1 MPEESAAE
9 GRVLAE
15 RERGFAALALGE
27 RWQVTSALDGGYQQ
41 GALEVRRSDGVR
53 GVFKAAPDG
62 DSEAVLATKAAAIAK
77 ARAAGW
83 PAAAWLEWGATD
95 GRPWF
100 VQTFAEGHPIERFT
114 RQLEQ
119 VVIEAVAAQAQL
131 ATHFPA
137 FDWSAQVASIT
148 ERGSYWHRRCEAFGG
163 PAASV
168 ARMLEAACAAS
179 AARKEDAPPPG
190 LDLVHGDF
198 ATDNIL
204 EHDGRITII
213 DTQSVGRGSRAI
225 DLASMAVH
233 CLVWDQGRTSARRF
247 FTAAVDVAGS
257 AAIGYAAGRALGVAV
272 FAMDNYPAFVGT
284 LAARVEVLEDFDGWP

>member
-1 MPEESAAE
+1 MPDESGAE

-27 RWQVTSALDGGYQQ
+27 RWEVTAALDGGYQQ

-62 DSEAVLATKAAAIAK
+62 DSEAVIATKAAAIAR

-100 VQTFAEGHPIERFT
+100 VQSFAEGQPIETFT
-114 RQLEQ
+114 RPLEQ
-119 VVIEAVAAQAQL
+119 LVVEAVAAQEQL
-131 ATHFPA
+131 PA
-137 FDWSAQVASIT
+137 RLPPFDWSAQVAAIT
-148 ERGSYWHRRCEAFGG
+148 EQGSYWHRRCNALGG
-163 PAASV
+163 RAASF
-168 ARMLEAACAAS
+168 ARMLEAACATTT
-179 AARKEDAPPPG
+179 ARDGRPPPQG

-213 DTQSVGRGSRAI
+213 DTQSVGRGCRAI

-233 CLVWDQGRTSARRF
+233 CLVWNQGRSSAQRF

-257 AAIGYAAGRALGVAV
+257 AATEYAASRALGVAV
-272 FAMDNYPAFVGT
+272 FAMDNYPAFIDT
-284 LAARVEVLEDFDGWP
+284 LATRVEVLEDFDGWR

>member
-1 MPEESAAE
+1 MPEESGAE

-27 RWQVTSALDGGYQQ
+27 RWQVTAALDGGYQQ

-62 DSEAVLATKAAAIAK
+62 DSEAVVATKAAAINQ
-77 ARAAGW
+77 ARSAGW
-83 PAAAWLEWGATD
+83 PAAAWLEWGAAD
-95 GRPWF
+95 GRPWY
-100 VQTFAEGHPIERFT
+100 VQTFAEGHPIETFT
-114 RQLEQ
+114 TALEQ
-119 VVIEAVAAQAQL
+119 AVIEAVTAQEQL
-131 ATHFPA
+131 AARLPP

-148 ERGSYWHRRCEAFGG
+148 ERGSYWHRRCDRFGG
-163 PAASV
+163 PVASV
-168 ARMLEAACAAS
+168 ARMLEAACADSS
-179 AARKEDAPPPG
+179 AREGDAHPPG
-190 LDLVHGDF
+190 FDLVHGDF

-233 CLVWDQGRTSARRF
+233 CLVWDFGRASAQRF
-247 FTAAVDVAGS
+247 FAAAVDVAGS

-272 FAMDNYPAFVGT
+272 FAMDNYPAFVDT
-284 LAARVEVLEDFDGWP
+284 LSARVEVLEDFDGWR